1 MEAVARIEDFRHGR
15 VPRVVRE
22 RQLVELGE
30 ELFAERGYAKASMDE
45 LARRAGVTKPVIY
58 ELFGSK
64 EGLFRA
70 CLEGLALRLA
80 DAIAEAARGADA
92 ADAADAARGAD
103 GAGGGPD
110 PEARRSGAPDPEG
123 RLRAGGL
130 AFLRFAQENRVAYE
144 LLYEGRFSDAAVNVR
159 RRQAALILE
168 LMREMAPDD
177 VDPRELEVAAHAVNS
192 AYEGVAHWM
201 WEHPESD
208 VEELADWT
216 VELLL
221 PGLRRFT

>member
-1 MEAVARIEDFRHGR
+1 MSSVARIEEFRHGR
-15 VPRVVRE
+15 VPRAVRA

-30 ELFAERGYAKASMDE
+30 ELFAERGFAKASMEE

-64 EGLFRA
+64 EGLFEA

-80 DAIAEAARGADA
+80 ESIAEAARA
-92 ADAADAARGAD
+92 AG
-103 GAGGGPD
+103 
-110 PEARRSGAPDPEG
+110 DPEG

-130 AFLRFAQENRVAYE
+130 AFLRFAAENRVAYE
-144 LLYEGRFSDAAVNVR
+144 LLYEGRFSDAAVRVR

-168 LMREMAPDD
+168 LMREIAPDD
-177 VDPRELEVAAHAVNS
+177 VDPRELEVAANAVNS
-192 AYEGVAHWM
+192 VYEGVAHWM
-201 WEHPESD
+201 WDHPEMD